1 MTSPIFPCVFY
12 FTKSPYHVRVYQIL
26 KSVQRIPAPSFIKK
40 LPAMKQGVY
49 SFVYE
54 ITSVAEAS
62 SVVCSTGV
70 SSVCVAFANEPTY

>member
-1 MTSPIFPCVFY
+1 MY
-12 FTKSPYHVRVYQIL
+12 AFTKYL
-26 KSVQRIPAPSFIKK
+26 KVFNAYLPPSFIKK
-40 LPAMKQGVY
+40 LPAMEQGVY